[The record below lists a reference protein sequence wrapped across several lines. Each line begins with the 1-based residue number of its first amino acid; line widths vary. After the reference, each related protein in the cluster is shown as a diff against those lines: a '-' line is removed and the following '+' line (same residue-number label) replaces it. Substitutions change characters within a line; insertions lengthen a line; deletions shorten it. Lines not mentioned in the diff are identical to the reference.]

1 MKSNRLGKILALLLG
16 LVMFIQLLPARAQ
29 APRPAQP
36 RPEIY
41 EFDRKLC
48 PICREAE
55 KIIQEVGKEFPGQF
69 GVRRVY
75 IDEEL
80 DLFRRYKVAITP
92 TQVFVD
98 AAGREVFRH
107 EGVFPKDKL
116 IQKLRELKFIENSKN

>member
-1 MKSNRLGKILALLLG
+1 MKSRRLGKIVALLLG
-16 LVMFIQLLPARAQ
+16 LGLFIQLLPARAQ
-29 APRPAQP
+29 VPGPAQP

-55 KIIQEVGKEFPGQF
+55 KIIRGVEKEFPGQF

-80 DLFRRYKVAITP
+80 NLFRRYKVAITP

-116 IQKLRELKFIENSKN
+116 VQKLRELEFIENGKK